1 MNPTTIKAGRRA
13 TDPNIELKEPIMA
26 KAQAD
31 AKKTAFNTAAKSLAK
46 KGVTKPKHTPASPS
60 VPEDQDREAM
70 NQDRAP
76 GESAPGVLGV
86 WPGSN
91 EVGVDKGADDVVK
104 SGFDSTTKPENPM
117 TETTTQ
123 VEQTAQDKAAAA
135 AQAKIAAKQAKIDA
149 KAAKDAKKAEDAA
162 ASKAEREAKAEKAK
176 QERDA
181 KNEARAAEL
190 AEKSGGK
197 RTYFGSMLTL
207 ADRVKAGA
215 YVKGINGQLRTDD
228 DLAVTLEA
236 CKPEAVVQLL
246 LKFLQLETNPYV
258 HLNIGQQSMNLRN
271 KARGAIRAEEGAGA
285 ILVPGT
291 DTEPPV
297 RATIARLRTLR
308 DDGGYATEEGALA
321 EKAAAKAKRD
331 QERADK
337 KAAKEA
343 AAAEAKA
350 KKDAKPEAEQ
360 TPAEEGDVPANE
372 TVHSND

>member
-1 MNPTTIKAGRRA
+1 MNPTILKAGRRA
-13 TDPNIELKEPIMA
+13 TDPVIIQEPIMA

-31 AKKTAFNTAAKSLAK
+31 TKAKEFNAAKKTLLKR
-46 KGVTKPKHTPASPS
+46 GVTKPKHEPAVHQIP
-60 VPEDQDREAM
+60 VQLAG
-70 NQDRAP
+70 
-76 GESAPGVLGV
+76 GESAPGVQGM
-86 WPGSN
+86 WPQ
-91 EVGVDKGADDVVK
+91 VGVDKTPEGVVK
-104 SGFDSTTKPENPM
+104 SGFDSTTKPESTM
-117 TETTTQ
+117 TEPTTKTKQ
-123 VEQTAQDKAAAA
+123 ELAAEA
-135 AQAKIAAKQAKIDA
+135 AQAKIAAKQAKIDEKA
-149 KAAKDAKKAEDAA
+149 KKDAEKAQEAAAKKAERDAA
-162 ASKAEREAKAEKAK
+162 AEVKKLERENKQAAKT
-176 QERDA
+176 
-181 KNEARAAEL
+181 AEL

-197 RTYFGSMLTL
+197 RQYFGTMLTL

-215 YVKGINGQLRTDD
+215 YVKGINGQLRSDD

-236 CKPEAVVQLL
+236 CKPEAVVTLL
-246 LKFLQLETNPYV
+246 LQFLGLATNPYA
-258 HLNIGQQSMNLRN
+258 HLNVGQQSMNLRN

-297 RATIARLRTLR
+297 RATIARLKQLR
-308 DDGGYATEEGALA
+308 DDGGFATEEGALA

-360 TPAEEGDVPANE
+360 TPAEVESAE
-372 TVHSND
+372 